1 MIFFAISLQ
10 RCLPGL
16 GEVENNRFPKTLTIS
31 FLVLSV
37 MHLFL
42 IDCITSGLQLSGISI
57 DSTDIMGCTVGI
69 DGEELLLDVSI
80 PAGTRESSLPLG
92 VLLVGKR
99 L

>member
-1 MIFFAISLQ
+1 MSFFAISLQ
-10 RCLPGL
+10 WCLPGL

-42 IDCITSGLQLSGISI
+42 IDCITSGLQLSGINI
-57 DSTDIMGCTVGI
+57 DSTDIMDCAVGI
-69 DGEELLLDVSI
+69 DGEELLDVLI

-92 VLLVGKR
+92 VLIVGKR